1 MKVNLSYSVD
11 LDEVLSSAEKLYL
24 EAKALFEKNY
34 NVLAALRAPEFT
46 DAKLET
52 TTANLRNTHATLAQ
66 FAARLEEIQGILT
79 GYQGVVDQEL
89 RGPEPEEP
97 TPPPEYPPYVPPS
110 EDDDE

>member
-24 EAKALFEKNY
+24 EAKAVFEKNY
-34 NVLAALRAPEFT
+34 NVLAALRAPQFT
-46 DAKLET
+46 DAKLEVT
-52 TTANLRNTHATLAQ
+52 TDNLRNTHATLAQ

-79 GYQGVVDQEL
+79 GYQGVVAQEL
-89 RGPEPEEP
+89 RSAEPQEAAA
-97 TPPPEYPPYVPPS
+97 TPEYPPYVPPP